1 MKRLRTFLAA
11 VRGGDSLTT
20 RQLQIEHDRNSVTS
34 KPCHRG
40 YGFACLCV
48 RERHTHARTHRDR
61 VDTERERE
69 IVVFFGVG
77 SVFFFGSIGEL
88 FFSPA
93 ICMRRR
99 EMGGIVKY
107 LRRWLAPNSMMMLSS
122 PALLTRRL
130 SLAVEESSPSST
142 AAASPQMPPFDH
154 TPQPYTG
161 PRADEILAKR
171 KKFLNPAMFLYYKKH
186 ASPSPRPPRFLS
198 LFA

>member
-1 MKRLRTFLAA
+1 
-11 VRGGDSLTT
+11 VC
-20 RQLQIEHDRNSVTS
+20 E
-34 KPCHRG
+34 
-40 YGFACLCV
+40 
-48 RERHTHARTHRDR
+48 RERHTRTHAQRQGR
-61 VDTERERE
+61 HRKRERE
-69 IVVFFGVG
+69 IVVLFGVG
-77 SVFFFGSIGEL
+77 SVFFFRSIGEL

-93 ICMRRR
+93 ICVRRR

-107 LRRWLAPNSMMMLSS
+107 VRRWLAPNSMMMLSS

-142 AAASPQMPPFDH
+142 AAAPPQMPPFDH
-154 TPQPYTG
+154 TPQPYKG

-186 ASPSPRPPRFLS
+186 ASPSPPPRFLS